1 MAEKP
6 QAAAIPAASVP
17 LDNIDRAILRLLAR
31 DATVP
36 LAVMAKEV
44 GLSATPC
51 WKRIKRMEEVG
62 VIEARVARLS
72 PERLGYPVSVFV
84 SVETADHSDV
94 WIAKFA
100 EVVDAMPEIVGAWRM
115 SGDVDYLLHVM
126 APDIPAYD
134 AFYRRLIA
142 AIPLRNVSSRFA
154 MERMKNSPPPI

>member
-1 MAEKP
+1 MP
-6 QAAAIPAASVP
+6 QKLPTALVS

-36 LAVMAKEV
+36 LAVMAKEI

-51 WKRIKRMEEVG
+51 WKRIKRMEEAG
-62 VIEARVARLS
+62 VIEARIAKLS

-84 SVETADHSDV
+84 SVETADHSDD
-94 WIAKFA
+94 WITKFA
-100 EVVDAMPEIVGAWRM
+100 EVVDSMPEIVGAWRM

-126 APDIPAYD
+126 TPDIPAYD

-142 AIPLRNVSSRFA
+142 VIPLRNVSSRFA
-154 MERMKNSPPPI
+154 MERMKSGPPPV